1 MFQQNFRKENR
12 QMAKDLVVFVLEQV
26 QNVLFWCGDFK
37 EIAIFDAIIKVVEE
51 A

>member
-1 MFQQNFRKENR
+1 MT
-12 QMAKDLVVFVLEQV
+12 KDIVVFVLEQV

-37 EIAIFDAIIKVVEE
+37 EIAIFDEIIKAIEE